1 MSVTEQTARLL
12 ATPDVVVSYEDAQ
25 ALLYEWLNNIGL
37 GQHLS
42 SFLDAGY
49 DSPVLLA
56 GITEAV
62 SCGFEIVYLKG
73 TGGKK
78 TNYIGK
84 RHCNELKFP
93 KQRCKN

>member
-1 MSVTEQTARLL
+1 MNGVSVTEQTARLL

-62 SCGFEIVYLKG
+62 SCGFEIVGCCVSNIARG
-73 TGGKK
+73 TFSHFAENCSWG
-78 TNYIGK
+78 
-84 RHCNELKFP
+84 
-93 KQRCKN
+93 

>member
-1 MSVTEQTARLL
+1 MTEQTARLL
-12 ATPDVVVSYEDAQ
+12 ATPDIVVSYEDAQ

-62 SCGFEIVYLKG
+62 
-73 TGGKK
+73 GGRLVLVNVKL
-78 TNYIGK
+78 I
-84 RHCNELKFP
+84 L
-93 KQRCKN
+93 